1 MATATYTLN
10 VPTNDVSLFN
20 ALIKK
25 FGWIATRQ
33 KTLEANHL
41 DKALEAA
48 EKEQL
53 FETND
58 LDVLMKSLV
67 E

>member
-33 KTLEANHL
+33 KTLKANHL

-53 FETND
+53 FVPMT
-58 LDVLMKSLV
+58 
-67 E
+67 

>member
-25 FGWIATRQ
+25 LGWIATRQ
-33 KTLEANHL
+33 KTFKANYL

>member
-1 MATATYTLN
+1 MTTATYTLN
-10 VPTNDVSLFN
+10 VPTNDVSLFK

-33 KTLEANHL
+33 KTLKANPL

-48 EKEQL
+48 EKVQL

>member
-1 MATATYTLN
+1 MNTATYTLD
-10 VPTNDVSLFN
+10 VPTDDVGLFK

-33 KTLEANHL
+33 KALKANRL

-48 EKEQL
+48 EKETL

-58 LDVLMKSLV
+58 LDALMKSLV

>member
-10 VPTNDVSLFN
+10 VQINDVILIN

-25 FGWIATRQ
+25 FGRIETRQ
-33 KTLEANHL
+33 KTLKANHL

>member
-10 VPTNDVSLFN
+10 VPTTDVNLFK

-33 KTLEANHL
+33 KTFKASHL

-48 EKEQL
+48 EREQL

>member
-10 VPTNDVSLFN
+10 LPTNDVSLLK

-33 KTLEANHL
+33 NSSKANHL

-58 LDVLMKSLV
+58 LDVLMKSLM